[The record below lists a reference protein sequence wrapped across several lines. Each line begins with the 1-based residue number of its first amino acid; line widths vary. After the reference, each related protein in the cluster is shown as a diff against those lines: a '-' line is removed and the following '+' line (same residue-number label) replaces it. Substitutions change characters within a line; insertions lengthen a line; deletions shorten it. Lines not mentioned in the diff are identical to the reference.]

1 MLWLKLNWVSIGDS
15 SCGLDSLIPVP
26 FHLPPKSS
34 KYLHIFAYELFISDF
49 WLKTANTAPI
59 AAHSPLLESF
69 LDASQWM
76 EILVAEFLDNLVA
89 LLEGLAQAALTILVL
104 LGIVHT
110 ILFLLS
116 DVRLGLPRGI

>member
-34 KYLHIFAYELFISDF
+34 KYLHIFAYELSISDF
-49 WLKTANTAPI
+49 WLKTAITAPI
-59 AAHSPLLESF
+59 PAHSPLLESF

-89 LLEGLAQAALTILVL
+89 LLEGLAQAALTTLVL
-104 LGIVHT
+104 LG
-110 ILFLLS
+110 LLLTLLMLRS
-116 DVRLGLPRGI
+116 DALRELRHGI